1 MNSKYEC
8 YISDEIE
15 KLTSK
20 SRFRTLQKNSE
31 YRVNLSSND
40 YLSIAKNQSFI
51 EEFNHTVTKKD
62 YYTSSSSRL
71 LTGNSLYYELVEEQL
86 NVLFGKQSLVFN
98 SGYHANLGIIP
109 AVAGRKDIIFSDR
122 LNHASIID
130 GCLLSGATI
139 VRFRHCDYQH
149 LEELLIEKREHY
161 NHCFIISES
170 LFSMDGDCADVTKL
184 VELKNKYDAVLYI
197 DEAHSFGVYGES
209 GAGICA
215 MNNMVSEVDIIVG
228 TFGKA
233 AGSLGAFA
241 IISPLMREFLINK
254 ARSLIYST
262 ALPPLILKW
271 TLFILEKFSD
281 LTDVRND
288 LIDKGIFFM
297 LPML

>member
-139 VRFRHCDYQH
+139 VR
-149 LEELLIEKREHY
+149 
-161 NHCFIISES
+161 
-170 LFSMDGDCADVTKL
+170 
-184 VELKNKYDAVLYI
+184 
-197 DEAHSFGVYGES
+197 
-209 GAGICA
+209 
-215 MNNMVSEVDIIVG
+215 
-228 TFGKA
+228 
-233 AGSLGAFA
+233 
-241 IISPLMREFLINK
+241 
-254 ARSLIYST
+254 
-262 ALPPLILKW
+262 
-271 TLFILEKFSD
+271 
-281 LTDVRND
+281 
-288 LIDKGIFFM
+288 
-297 LPML
+297 